1 MNVVNLI
8 HIGDKVV
15 NFKDLTPEEKRK
27 VAIQLNR
34 QALASIGYV
43 TKDETAQA
51 VSVGQAQERSEKMQ
65 KPIIP
70 IPRASENV
78 INALVEAGILEVTEE
93 GIRCAETKKQTH
105 TSFGRLGSIK

>member
-43 TKDETAQA
+43 TKDETA
-51 VSVGQAQERSEKMQ
+51 
-65 KPIIP
+65 
-70 IPRASENV
+70 
-78 INALVEAGILEVTEE
+78 
-93 GIRCAETKKQTH
+93 
-105 TSFGRLGSIK
+105 